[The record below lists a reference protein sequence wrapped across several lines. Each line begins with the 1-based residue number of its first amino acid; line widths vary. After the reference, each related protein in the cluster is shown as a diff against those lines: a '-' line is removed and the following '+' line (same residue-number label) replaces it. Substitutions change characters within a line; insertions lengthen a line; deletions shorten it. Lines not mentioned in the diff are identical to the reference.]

1 MCNLTENFREE
12 ALFYHQLKQEY
23 EHRMW
28 CDWIEQKEAEERAYL
43 EQAEQYF
50 NDLEQM
56 EAEHSA
62 MEEDYSYGI

>member
-1 MCNLTENFREE
+1 
-12 ALFYHQLKQEY
+12 
-23 EHRMW
+23 MW
-28 CDWIEQKEAEERAYL
+28 CDWIEEKEAEERAYQ
-43 EQAEQYF
+43 EEAEKYF